1 MKRLTAVL
9 AMGLLMALAVGPA
22 QAALAGSKHDFTATG
37 GTPIAGV
44 TEKCKSCH
52 VPHKP
57 LMNVPL
63 WAHALSTYTYNL
75 YGTNASYTAGNAAA
89 YDASPAGL
97 VGTKSQLC
105 LSCHDGTVAVAGTT
119 YVGAAGNIMWNN
131 NTAAGGLGSASPNN
145 GLMGSHPIAVNYV
158 TVRTAQT
165 AEYADIA
172 ADPDVK
178 LQANK
183 VQCTSCHEPHLSVA
197 GTKMLVKSNANS
209 ALCTTCHIK

>member
-1 MKRLTAVL
+1 MKRLTTVL
-9 AMGLLMALAVGPA
+9 ATGLLLVLAVGPA
-22 QAALAGSKHDFTATG
+22 KASLAGSKHDFTATG

-44 TEKCKSCH
+44 TELCKSCH

-75 YGTNASYTAGNAAA
+75 YGTNANYTAGNAAA
-89 YDASPAGL
+89 YDASPTGL
-97 VGTKSQLC
+97 VGSKSQLC

-119 YVGAAGNIMWNN
+119 YIGSAGNIMWNN
-131 NTAAGGLGSASPNN
+131 NAAAGGQGSPNPNN
-145 GLMGSHPIAVNYV
+145 GLLGSHPIAVNYT

-165 AEYADIA
+165 AEYADISA
-172 ADPDVK
+172 NPDVK
-178 LQANK
+178 LQASK
-183 VQCTSCHEPHLSVA
+183 VQCTSCHEPHRKVA